1 MVHRS
6 FVHRLGP
13 AVLVTGALLLAAC
26 GGDSPSA
33 TTPSAD
39 ADVTVHALTK
49 LTFDQ
54 DAYTAAAGDVVI
66 DYVNDS
72 SIVHNLHV
80 VDAAG
85 NDVGSVL
92 DVAAQGQVDQGT
104 YPLTAGTYTLL
115 CKIAGHGTMK
125 ATLTVS

>member
-1 MVHRS
+1 M
-6 FVHRLGP
+6 
-13 AVLVTGALLLAAC
+13 
-26 GGDSPSA
+26 
-33 TTPSAD
+33 
-39 ADVTVHALTK
+39 TVHALTK